1 MTSTKE
7 RILATSLE
15 LFNRLGERNV
25 STNHIAEALGIS
37 PGNLYYHYRNKGD
50 IVFALFERYQA
61 TVEPF
66 QHVPTDRPQTWQDK
80 VGYLESI

>member
-25 STNHIAEALGIS
+25 TTNHIAEALGIS
-37 PGNLYYHYRNKGD
+37 PGNLYYHFRNKGD

-61 TVEPF
+61 TVEAF
-66 QHVPTDRPQTWQDK
+66 LQVPPDRPP
-80 VGYLESI
+80 